1 LVLKTEKLLE
11 YRVGRQRIMR
21 NTINASRE
29 CGAEKERKWGRNA
42 MKVLVIG
49 GTQFIGR
56 AIVDELLTSGDEV
69 TLFHRGKTNPD
80 LFPEATHLL
89 GDRNVDLSTLAEGTW
104 DATIDP
110 SAYFPRQVRELAT
123 ALGGRG
129 GRYVHIS
136 SVSAYD
142 TMTTPGM
149 NEDSPLATLVDPTT
163 EVVNDKTYGGL
174 KALCEVATNEVFGPG
189 GPGWS
194 GEEPSIV
201 RPTYVAGPHDHT
213 GRFTWWVE
221 RIARGGRVLAPGPRD
236 NPFQSIDVRDLARF
250 VGVLAHDASG
260 GVFHASAPVPP
271 FTFEDFLLEAINQV
285 GPEDCE
291 VTWIDAA
298 PLLSAGVGISQWP
311 LWEALDEGRLVLTID
326 SSRAINAGL
335 QLRPIGETIRDV
347 RAQEVLTPTVKLKEM
362 GISADKEAELLDTLG

>member
-1 LVLKTEKLLE
+1 
-11 YRVGRQRIMR
+11 
-21 NTINASRE
+21 
-29 CGAEKERKWGRNA
+29 

-49 GTQFIGR
+49 GTQFVGR
-56 AIVDELLTSGDEV
+56 AIVGELLASGDEL
-69 TLFHRGKTNPD
+69 TLFHRGRTNPE
-80 LFPEATHLL
+80 LFPDVTHLL
-89 GDRNVDLSTLAEGTW
+89 GDRNVDLSALAEGAW

-110 SAYFPRQVRELAT
+110 SAYFPRQVRELAH

-142 TMTTPGM
+142 TMTTSGL
-149 NEDSPLATLVDPTT
+149 NEDSPLATLDDPTT
-163 EVVNDKTYGGL
+163 EVVDDRTYGGL
-174 KALCEVATNEVFGPG
+174 KALCELATNEVFGPS

-194 GEEPSIV
+194 GEDPSIV

-236 NPFQSIDVRDLARF
+236 NPFQSIDVRDLAHF
-250 VGVLAHDASG
+250 VGLLAHGTSG

-271 FTFEDFLLEAINQV
+271 FTFEDFLVEAVNQI
-285 GPEDCE
+285 GPPGCE
-291 VTWIDAA
+291 LTWIEAE
-298 PLLSAGVGISQWP
+298 PLFSAGVGIGEWP

-326 SSRAINAGL
+326 SSRAIEAGL
-335 QLRPIGETIRDV
+335 TLRPLGDTIRDV
-347 RAQEVLTPTVKLKEM
+347 HANELLSPTKKLKEK
-362 GISADKEAELLDTLG
+362 GISVSREAELLDTLG

>member
-1 LVLKTEKLLE
+1 
-11 YRVGRQRIMR
+11 
-21 NTINASRE
+21 
-29 CGAEKERKWGRNA
+29 
-42 MKVLVIG
+42 MKVLIIG

-56 AIVDELLTSGDEV
+56 AIVEELLASGDEV

-80 LFPEATHLL
+80 LFPEVTHLL
-89 GDRNVDLSTLAEGTW
+89 GDRDIDLSKLADGTW
-104 DATIDP
+104 DATVDP

-149 NEDSPLATLVDPTT
+149 NEDSPLATLGNPST
-163 EVVNDKTYGGL
+163 EVVTYETYGGL
-174 KALCEVATNEVFGPG
+174 KALCEVATNESFGPD

-221 RIARGGRVLAPGPRD
+221 RIARGGRVLAPGPRN
-236 NPFQSIDVRDLARF
+236 NPFQSIDVRDLAHF
-250 VGVLAHDASG
+250 VVRLAHGTSR

-271 FTFEDFLLEAINQV
+271 FTFEDFLHEVVTQV
-285 GPEDCE
+285 GPEDCQL
-291 VTWIDAA
+291 TWIDAE
-298 PLLSAGVGISQWP
+298 PLLDAGVEISEWP
-311 LWEALDEGRLVLTID
+311 LWEALDESRLVNTID
-326 SSRAINAGL
+326 SSRAIAAGL
-335 QLRPIGETIRDV
+335 QLRPIGNTIRDV
-347 RAQEVLTPTVKLKEM
+347 HAQEVLTPNLKLKEM
-362 GISADKEAELLDTLG
+362 GISADREAELLETLG